1 MNDTATPVHIIETE
15 QNLFRNLLADAHGH
29 TLVLMPL
36 DQTKE
41 VLSEHL
47 EDHANVGAVGAL
59 MPEMVKEGDYV

>member
-1 MNDTATPVHIIETE
+1 
-15 QNLFRNLLADAHGH
+15 
-29 TLVLMPL
+29 MPL

-47 EDHANVGAVGAL
+47 EDHANVGAVRAL

>member
-1 MNDTATPVHIIETE
+1 MNYTTTPVHIIEAE

-29 TLVLMPL
+29 TLVLMSL

-41 VLSEHL
+41 ILSKHL